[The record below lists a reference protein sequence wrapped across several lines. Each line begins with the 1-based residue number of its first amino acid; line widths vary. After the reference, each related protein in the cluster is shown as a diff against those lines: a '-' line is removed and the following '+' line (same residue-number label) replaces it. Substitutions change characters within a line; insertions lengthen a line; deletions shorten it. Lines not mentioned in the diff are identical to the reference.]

1 MVGWLVAEHI
11 QTLECLVCCVL
22 TVCERG
28 ARCPVCPQ
36 ERDRAVISL
45 LSLVSTNRIPNT
57 AIDCLP
63 PSRPPSAHP
72 PPRHERRGSKIL
84 CQPVQV
90 VVWAK
95 WKHFWINELSFRMSH
110 NSVTEVSEITGVS
123 TLLTPCST
131 TSIGTTRVPT
141 RIVCYI
147 RILQLIV

>member
-1 MVGWLVAEHI
+1 MVGGSIYKHWSVWCVVCWQFVREVRGVPSVHKRETALWSLYWAWWV
-11 QTLECLVCCVL
+11 QTGYPTLPLI
-22 TVCERG
+22 
-28 ARCPVCPQ
+28 A
-36 ERDRAVISL
+36 S
-45 LSLVSTNRIPNT
+45 
-57 AIDCLP
+57 P
-63 PSRPPSAHP
+63 PSRPPSAQP

-123 TLLTPCST
+123 TLHSPCWT
-131 TSIGTTRVPT
+131 TSIGTTRFPT